1 MNGIPCFTDI
11 HCHLL
16 PAIDDGAADEAGALA
31 MARMAVADGITTI
44 IATPHQMGNY
54 ASIHAADIRAKVASF
69 QSRLDAERIPLAVL
83 PGADVRIEVDL
94 FNRLRRGEIMTLADR
109 GRHVLLELPHEVYLS
124 LDRLL
129 SALNK
134 SGIIGILSHP
144 ERNAGILAQPAVLRA
159 LRRSGCLLQI
169 TAGSLLGAFGSRVRS
184 FSEGLIQQRLVDFI
198 ATDAHDLHKRVPKLA
213 DAFLRV
219 AALTNETFAR
229 TLCCENPA
237 LVAQGKSVELSS
249 RASGWFPWSKAA

>member
-1 MNGIPCFTDI
+1 MHDIPRFTDI

-16 PAIDDGAADEAGALA
+16 PAIDDGAGNDDVALA

-44 IATPHQMGNY
+44 IATPHQMGGY
-54 ASIHAADIRAKVASF
+54 ANILAADIRAIVARF
-69 QSRLDAERIPLAVL
+69 QARLAAESIPLAVL

-129 SALNK
+129 SALNNA
-134 SGIIGILSHP
+134 GITGILSHP

-198 ATDAHDLHKRVPKLA
+198 ATDAHDPHKRVPKLA
-213 DAFLRV
+213 DAFRRI
-219 AALTNETFAR
+219 AALTDETFAR
-229 TLCCENPA
+229 TLCCDNPA
-237 LVAQGKSVELSS
+237 LVVQGKSVAPSS
-249 RASGWFPWSKAA
+249 RASGWFGWSKAA